1 MSSLNNLS
9 FIIVNKIL
17 VNEKELIM
25 TKEKNDLFRKTEYE
39 LYNYKF
45 IESKIKSIDI
55 DIDILKNDISLK
67 GISYEEK
74 TGPTNAF
81 NSSVENE
88 IIRRAEEVQIDID
101 RLTEKRRKLIGKK
114 KRIEL
119 GLDTLLAEERK
130 IVELRY
136 FTKPK
141 CSWVQIGLAL
151 SMDNTYCCTMRKK
164 IIMTLAEYI
173 FN

>member
-1 MSSLNNLS
+1 
-9 FIIVNKIL
+9 
-17 VNEKELIM
+17 M
-25 TKEKNDLFRKTEYE
+25 TKEKSDLFRKTEYE

-88 IIRRAEEVQIDID
+88 IIRRAE
-101 RLTEKRRKLIGKK
+101 
-114 KRIEL
+114 
-119 GLDTLLAEERK
+119 
-130 IVELRY
+130 
-136 FTKPK
+136 
-141 CSWVQIGLAL
+141 
-151 SMDNTYCCTMRKK
+151 
-164 IIMTLAEYI
+164 
-173 FN
+173 